1 MIDNARS
8 EQVAMVESHEISR
21 MAEAQGQEII
31 RNAEREAVTI
41 RKGADGYACEV
52 LTNLDEVMDRAL
64 GEVRR
69 GKEKLESAVR

>member
-1 MIDNARS
+1 MPSVVMLSSASIYDVTTQHPN
-8 EQVAMVESHEISR
+8 EFDLIVK
-21 MAEAQGQEII
+21 II